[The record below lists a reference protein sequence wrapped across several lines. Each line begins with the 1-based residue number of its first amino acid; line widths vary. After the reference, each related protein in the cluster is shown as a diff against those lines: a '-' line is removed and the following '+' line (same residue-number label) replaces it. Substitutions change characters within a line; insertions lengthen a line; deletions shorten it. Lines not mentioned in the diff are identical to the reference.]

1 MQYKA
6 LQSGFVTLAHAREP
20 RVSQGA
26 PRRPEKPARLHPLTR
41 CRVERRRSESNRR
54 IEVLQT
60 SALPLGYGAVRH
72 KLAIYLDF
80 LNPPREVLPTSF
92 KPLSCRTLTLPQSHE
107 RPRSL
112 VFSAHS
118 KNTPQP
124 RVGVGIFVG
133 SCRQANAFRQLTSA
147 SPRPCTTDPIVDLP
161 ADTPES
167 ALEPTE
173 HLKWLESEPR

>member
-1 MQYKA
+1 MQFKA
-6 LQSGFVTLAHAREP
+6 LRSGFVTLAHARAP

-26 PRRPEKPARLHPLTR
+26 PRRPEKPARHHPLTR

-92 KPLSCRTLTLPQSHE
+92 KPLSCRTLTVPQSHE

-118 KNTPQP
+118 KNTPSAKSRCGDLSGFNVARPVASLRRP
-124 RVGVGIFVG
+124 R
-133 SCRQANAFRQLTSA
+133 
-147 SPRPCTTDPIVDLP
+147 RPP
-161 ADTPES
+161 S
-167 ALEPTE
+167 LETGA
-173 HLKWLESEPR
+173 